1 MGNVKMKESVINNKR
16 IAKNTVVLYARTL
29 FVMVVAL
36 YTSRVILKILG
47 VADYGIYQV
56 VGGLVAMFAILSN
69 ALSSAIS
76 RFITYEIGKGG
87 DKERLSLIFSS
98 SRIIQFVISV
108 IVVFVAEIIGV
119 WFLENKMQIPEG
131 REMAAFWVLQC
142 TLVTFCIH
150 LISVPYNA
158 CIIAYEHMSAFAYI
172 SIFDALAKLGVCY
185 LIAQSTFDHLIYYA
199 VLLTIE
205 SLIVFSL
212 YVIYCHRHF
221 KESRSKMIFDKSI
234 FKEMAGFAGWSFFSN
249 SASIFNNQGVN
260 MLINVFFGVT
270 ANAARGLANQ
280 VENAVL
286 QFVNNFTV
294 AINPQITKS
303 YANKEM
309 DAMYL
314 LVCRAAKF
322 SYLAML
328 IFALPLMFETETIL
342 NIWLTTVPPN
352 TIIFVRLSL
361 ILGMM
366 DCLGKSS
373 FTACLATGKL
383 KRYALIITSIAIL
396 EFPLTWLFFALG
408 FSVVSAYYIY
418 IFVKAGVLAARL
430 YLMKSMLGFQPRHF
444 IKQVYLRIIPI
455 TILSILPMLFIFNVL
470 EMSFIRLFVSIITGV
485 LSVSFFTYF
494 GGLTHSERKAITKK
508 LYIIR
513 GKK

>member
-16 IAKNTVVLYARTL
+16 IAKNTAMLYARTL
-29 FVMVVAL
+29 FVMIVAL
-36 YTSRVILKILG
+36 YTSRVVLKILG

-98 SRIIQFVISV
+98 SKIIQFVLSV
-108 IVVFVAEIIGV
+108 VVVLVAEIIGV
-119 WFLENKMQIPEG
+119 WFLINKMQIPEG
-131 REMAAFWVLQC
+131 REIAALCVLQC
-142 TLVTFCIH
+142 TLVTFCFN

-158 CIIAYEHMSAFAYI
+158 CIIAYEHMEAFAYI
-172 SIFDALAKLGVCY
+172 SVMDALAKLGVCY
-185 LIAQSTFDHLIYYA
+185 LIAQSSFDRLIYYA

-205 SLIVFSL
+205 SFIIFSL

-221 KESRSKMIFDKSI
+221 KESRSKLIFDKKI
-234 FKEMAGFAGWSFFSN
+234 FKEIAGFAGWSFFSN
-249 SASIFNNQGVN
+249 SASLFNNQGVN

-303 YANKEM
+303 YANNEK

-314 LVCRAAKF
+314 LVCRGAKF
-322 SYLAML
+322 SFIAML
-328 IFALPLMFETETIL
+328 FFAIPIMAETETIL
-342 NIWLTTVPPN
+342 SLWLTTVPPN

-361 ILGMM
+361 ILGML

-373 FTACLATGKL
+373 FTACLATGRL
-383 KRYALIITSIAIL
+383 KWYAIIITSIAIL
-396 EFPLTWLFFALG
+396 EFPLTWLSFVLG
-408 FSVVSAYYIY
+408 YSVVSAYYIY
-418 IFVKAGVLAARL
+418 IFVKAGVLIARL
-430 YLMKSMLGFQPRHF
+430 YLMKSMLGFQPIVF
-444 IKQVYLRIIPI
+444 VNQVYLRIIPI
-455 TILSILPMLFIFNVL
+455 TLLSCIPILLVLNLWEASFFRLLFSAAIGL
-470 EMSFIRLFVSIITGV
+470 I
-485 LSVSFFTYF
+485 SVSFFAF
-494 GGLTHSERKAITKK
+494 SLGLTHDEREAITNK
-508 LYIIR
+508 LHVLFSR
-513 GKK
+513 K